1 MRLSADGK
9 TMLKVTIVNTR
20 RQRRLILEG
29 TLVQPWVEEL
39 KRTWAAASVER
50 HARQLVVDLN
60 DVTAISKDG
69 EAVLSDFIRHGAKFS
84 CCGVLTKYL
93 LKQLT
98 LKLQPKLNSTKNHGS
113 SND

>member
-1 MRLSADGK
+1 
-9 TMLKVTIVNTR
+9 MLRVTIVNTR

-39 KRTWAAASVER
+39 RKTWAAASVEAR
-50 HARQLVVDLN
+50 ARQLVVDLN

-69 EAVLSDFIRHGAKFS
+69 EDVLSDFIRHGAKFS
-84 CCGVLTKYL
+84 SCGVLTKYL

-98 LKLQPKLNSTKNHGS
+98 LKLQPKLNGTKTHGL